1 MIRVTAGMNYLPYFT
16 KFVLETGIILVS
28 ALMGSIAFL
37 LSDKPSALNTVVL
50 VLASASRIA
59 PAAVRIQQ
67 GILAIKSTE
76 GQAQDAYQLLSQLS
90 ETPKLSSS
98 GTSMLERDNIE
109 LEQYGVIA
117 KNLCFSYPGS
127 SELVLKDVNFEIPP
141 GKVIAIVGKSGS
153 GKSTLADLILGLR
166 IPTSGEILI
175 GGRFPR
181 EVINSNGAVSYVP
194 QGVKLTKGTIRD
206 FLTLGEDRL
215 RADSELIS
223 VLHTASFLI
232 EGASPYELLSFRISE
247 SGENF
252 SGGQSQRIA
261 LAKALLSEPKLII
274 LDEIT
279 NAQDQ
284 NKEFEMFTNLKNN
297 LKGTTIILI
306 SHSNQVSTFVD
317 FSLEIEEKKIIVK
330 PALS

>member
-1 MIRVTAGMNYLPYFT
+1 
-16 KFVLETGIILVS
+16 
-28 ALMGSIAFL
+28 MGSIAFL

-67 GILAIKSTE
+67 GILTIKSTE
-76 GQAQDAYQLLSQLS
+76 GQAQDAYQLLNQLS

-98 GTSMLERDNIE
+98 ETNMSERAKIN
-109 LEQYGVIA
+109 LEQYEVIA
-117 KNLCFSYPGS
+117 QNLCFSYPGS
-127 SELVLKDVNFEIPP
+127 SELVFKDVNFKIPP
-141 GKVIAIVGKSGS
+141 GKVIAIIGKSGS

-166 IPTSGEILI
+166 IPISGEILI
-175 GGRFPR
+175 GGRSPR
-181 EVINSNGAVSYVP
+181 DVINSDGAISYVP

-206 FLTLGEDRL
+206 FLTLGEDRV
-215 RADSELIS
+215 RTDSDLIS
-223 VLHTASFLI
+223 VLRTASFLI
-232 EGASPYELLSFRISE
+232 ENSSPDEILNFRISE

-252 SGGQSQRIA
+252 SGGQSQRLA
-261 LAKALLSEPKLII
+261 LAKALLSDPKLII

-284 NKEFEMFTNLKNN
+284 NKEFEMLTNLKNN

-306 SHSNQVSTFVD
+306 SHSNQVSSFVD
-317 FSLEIEEKKIIVK
+317 FNLEIEERKIIVN
-330 PALS
+330 PAGS